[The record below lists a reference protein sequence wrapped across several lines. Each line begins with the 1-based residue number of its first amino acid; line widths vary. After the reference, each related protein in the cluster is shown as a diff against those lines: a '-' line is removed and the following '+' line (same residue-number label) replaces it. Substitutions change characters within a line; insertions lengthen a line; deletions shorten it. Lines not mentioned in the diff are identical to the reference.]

1 MPVAHHGKKK
11 KKPVDSRPKLQRGA
25 IGFLEIVIDFSVDLR
40 LLRPMEGYHVAHT
53 VLCKSNANEIR
64 DISRFVLAIFRR
76 YLRDISL
83 GLPSHETDN
92 SAISKRHL
100 AEISFWRKFATT
112 IFRLV
117 SNEISLQRNIVE
129 TIFRR
134 EKWSSF
140 CDFCIVHASLRSNA
154 LPEGHVYTKHNNG
167 SFSKTK

>member
-1 MPVAHHGKKK
+1 M
-11 KKPVDSRPKLQRGA
+11 
-25 IGFLEIVIDFSVDLR
+25 IGSDC
-40 LLRPMEGYHVAHT
+40 T

-76 YLRDISL
+76 YLLDISL

-92 SAISKRHL
+92 SA
-100 AEISFWRKFATT
+100 ISFWRKFATT

-117 SNEISLQRNIVE
+117 SNETSLQRNIVE

-134 EKWSSF
+134 EKWSSL

-167 SFSKTK
+167 LSRKPNDRAYQHFAFRLH